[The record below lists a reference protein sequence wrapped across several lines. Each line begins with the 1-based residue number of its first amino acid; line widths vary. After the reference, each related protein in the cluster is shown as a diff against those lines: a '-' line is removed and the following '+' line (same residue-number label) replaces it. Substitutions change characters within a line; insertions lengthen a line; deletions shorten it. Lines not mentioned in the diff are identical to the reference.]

1 MRVDLF
7 DFDLPES
14 FIAKEPLS
22 KRDEAKLLLVP
33 QLENRQVKDL
43 VDILPD
49 DCLMVFNNTK
59 VIPARILGECGG
71 RVFEATLHKN
81 IALDT
86 WLAFIK
92 NSKKLKVGDV
102 ISFGNGNLLG
112 NVKSKQGESGVELCF
127 NKGGSEF
134 FDILSKIGT
143 LPLPPYLKRE
153 AKKEDFE
160 QYQTVYASVDG
171 AVAAPTAGLH
181 FTDELLKKLRDKGI
195 ELVELTLHVGAGT
208 FQPVKVEDTK
218 DHKMHSEYGVITE
231 EVAKKINDAKSVG
244 KKIVAVGTTSL
255 RLLES
260 AVDNNGMI
268 HSFARE
274 TDIFI
279 TPPYEFKSVDYLMT
293 NFHLPKSTL
302 FMLVSAFAGMD
313 EMKKAYEFAKKNN
326 YRFYSYGD
334 ASLLKR
340 KVN

>member
-14 FIAKEPLS
+14 FIAKEPLA

-33 QLENRQVKDL
+33 QLENKQVKDL
-43 VDILPD
+43 VDILPANT
-49 DCLMVFNNTK
+49 LMVFNNTK
-59 VIPARILGECGG
+59 VIPARIFGVC
-71 RVFEATLHKN
+71 RDRHFEVTLHKN
-81 IALDT
+81 IKLNT

-92 NSKKLKVGDV
+92 NSRKLNEGDKIV
-102 ISFGNGNLLG
+102 FGDGLLIG
-112 NVKSKQGESGVELCF
+112 KVKSKQGESGVELEF
-127 NKGGSEF
+127 NKETHEF
-134 FDILSKIGT
+134 FELLNKIGT

-153 AKKEDFE
+153 ATKEDFVR
-160 QYQTVYASVDG
+160 YQTVYAKEEG

-181 FTDELLKKLRDKGI
+181 FTEELLAKLKAKGI
-195 ELVELTLHVGAGT
+195 EMVELTLHVGAGT

-218 DHKMHSEYGVITE
+218 DHKMHSEYVVITK
-231 EVAKKINDAKSVG
+231 EVADKINEAKKAG
-244 KKIVAVGTTSL
+244 KKIVGVGTTVL
-255 RLLES
+255 RSLES
-260 AVDNNGMI
+260 AVDSEGWI
-268 HSFARE
+268 HPFAQE

-279 TPPYEFKSVDYLMT
+279 TPPYTFKSVDYLMT

-340 KVN
+340 KDN